1 MNFIK
6 LSHGTKLHF
15 SSQGKSTD
23 NFFFPPELQKGFF
36 PCIFLEFVTKESG
49 TKYILYVGKKAGYQK
64 GHKIVCK
71 MEVTKGLTARHAL
84 VGRKKGGTK
93 ATFKKERKAK
103 VRLSKGRP
111 SLRLTSGF
119 GNQIQT
125 LLNDSLPGAD
135 NTTEKPNP
143 SHYRLSNI
151 THNCICPSTPCDSVN
166 RVSQRC
172 FCGTNCRR
180 NLSALLA
187 IEGREPKL

>member
-1 MNFIK
+1 MGRASLKSGVFSATTLIALPESITIIQPGFCFQSGAKETNFIK

-71 MEVTKGLTARHAL
+71 MEVTKGLTARHGL

-93 ATFKKERKAK
+93 ATFRKERKAK

-143 SHYRLSNI
+143 SHYRL
-151 THNCICPSTPCDSVN
+151 
-166 RVSQRC
+166 
-172 FCGTNCRR
+172 
-180 NLSALLA
+180 
-187 IEGREPKL
+187 